1 MDDRLKP
8 EDRQFIGREALEKLK
23 EQGTEKLVGIV
34 MREKGILRAGQTV
47 RFTDDLG
54 KLQEGVIT
62 SGSFSPTLGFS
73 IALARVPKEIQDK
86 AIVEIRNREMPVEV
100 VKPGFVREGKAL
112 V

>member
-54 KLQEGVIT
+54 KLQEGLL
-62 SGSFSPTLGFS
+62 PA
-73 IALARVPKEIQDK
+73 ALSRQHSVSVLPWHVCQKKYKI
-86 AIVEIRNREMPVEV
+86 
-100 VKPGFVREGKAL
+100 KPLLKYVTEKCLLRW
-112 V
+112 